1 MSNETATT
9 AETKPASDLDKLT
22 SLFNEEIYVRS
33 DANSIPAS
41 KFKIYDDLI
50 ESFGASG
57 VTDAAKA
64 KLEEHLAEHPE
75 SISARYLLGILGLQ
89 KGSIDAASYFK
100 NLLDA
105 FKQAGKWTIIEHITD
120 NILKYGEDRYALR
133 FKAEALEKLKKNK
146 ELKPVLEKLAKQDRK
161 NPEIAKKYG
170 LAILEENRERAITYL
185 KQAIET
191 FAKTKDYVQFEEI
204 WPIFVS
210 NNYDDIQFVEK
221 IERILLGHR
230 EKTRLAGY
238 LYPLV
243 DPHKAVEDWDR
254 VIYLLKK
261 ILDHEPVSNK
271 ARNELIRVYKLKYA
285 NHSLLEDFLKMS
297 ELGNNRKPV
306 KVCISNFERNI
317 VFDTDNYVL
326 HRNWGVG
333 KIVSISPNGD
343 SIFVDFKDKK
353 NHKLSIQ
360 MAITSLKPLKVD
372 HIWVKFYENKES
384 VVELFEKDIPS
395 FFKELLTSFDGH
407 MLVAEIKNEVVGKFL
422 PVAEWSKW
430 WNKAKNIIKK
440 EPKLGFNPKKKD
452 ELWYREKPITFAEE
466 LTEKFSATSDLS
478 KKLDIAIEAL
488 RNKEEAEGAIDTFAH
503 HYYEEEESNEP
514 FRRIVAFLYLE
525 EVASTMEGEDGT
537 PYDFQRH
544 QKEDQVAQLIKT
556 LTREELLEISSRITN
571 LDIKKSFVDL
581 VKKFHKDWVNVLVG
595 LLFEVPVKN
604 NKYVVSVLEDDKK
617 FAELNLFIE
626 TAASRAKE
634 NPEVFLWVAK
644 SILWRTWDE
653 EWMNVSR
660 QDLILRVLRLLKP
673 LNKIEEKGTKL
684 KNTCHEILFG
694 NESAVITE
702 AIQNGDSEYIRKVYA
717 LYREVPYIEE
727 TDKDKLM
734 SLIQSLKPDLVWEE
748 EEEDDEED
756 DVLSHIPE
764 NAVLVTR
771 WALNQKKADFEHLV
785 NVEMLENSRD
795 IGEAQERGDLRENA
809 EYKAAMERQVQLQA
823 QIKKLESELKTAV
836 VLDLSNVKTDRI
848 NIGTTVKLKNES
860 TGENQ
865 TYSILGAWDA
875 DTEKNIIS
883 YQSPL
888 AKSLLGKRV
897 GDTAA
902 LNLGGAET
910 KFKVLDINRFS
921 LQNQES

>member
-9 AETKPASDLDKLT
+9 AETKPASELDKLT

-50 ESFGASG
+50 ESFQSSG
-57 VTDAAKA
+57 LLDSAKT
-64 KLEEHLAEHPE
+64 KLEEHLADHPE
-75 SISARYLLGILGLQ
+75 SISARYMLGLLGLQ
-89 KGSIDAASYFK
+89 KGSIDAAAYFK
-100 NLLDA
+100 TLLDS
-105 FKQAGKWTIIEHITD
+105 FKQASKWVIIEHITD
-120 NILKYGEDRYALR
+120 NILKFGEDRYALR

-146 ELKPVLEKLAKQDRK
+146 ELKPILEKLAKQDRK
-161 NPEIAKKYG
+161 NPEIAKKYA
-170 LAILEENRERAITYL
+170 LAILDENKEKAVAYL

-191 FAKTKDYVQFEEI
+191 FAKTKEYVQFEEI
-204 WPIFVS
+204 WPIFVTNS
-210 NNYDDIQFVEK
+210 YDDIQFVEK

-243 DPHKAVEDWDR
+243 EPFKITEDWDR

-317 VFDTDNYVL
+317 VFDTGNYVL

-360 MAITSLKPLKVD
+360 MAITSLKPLKGD
-372 HIWVKFYENKES
+372 HIWVRFYEDKAS
-384 VVELFEKDIPS
+384 VVSLFETDVPG
-395 FFKELLTSFDGH
+395 FFKELLTSFENH
-407 MLVAEIKNEVVGKFL
+407 MLVAEMKAEIAGKFI
-422 PVAEWSKW
+422 PAVDWSKW
-430 WNKAKNIIKK
+430 WNKAKNVIKK
-440 EPKLGFNPKKKD
+440 EDNLGFNPKKKD
-452 ELWYREKPITFAEE
+452 ELWYREKPITYAEE
-466 LTEKFSATSDLS
+466 LTEKFNANSDPA
-478 KKLDIAIEAL
+478 KRLDIAIEAL
-488 RNKEEAEGAIDTFAH
+488 RNKEEAESAIDTFAH
-503 HYYEEEESNEP
+503 HYFEEEQTHDS
-514 FRRIVAFLYLE
+514 FRKIVAYLYLD
-525 EVASTMEGEDGT
+525 EVASTMEGDDGS
-537 PYDFQRH
+537 PYDFQRY
-544 QKEDQVAQLIKT
+544 QKLDDVSKIVKSLK
-556 LTREELLEISSRITN
+556 REEVLEYSSKISN

-581 VKKFHKDWVNVLVG
+581 VKKSHSDWVNILVG

-604 NKYVVSVLEDDKK
+604 NKYVVSVLEADGK

-626 TAASRAKE
+626 TSSSRAKE

-644 SILWRTWDE
+644 SILLKTWE
-653 EWMNVSR
+653 EDWMNVSR

-684 KNTCHEILFG
+684 KNTCQEILFG
-694 NESAVITE
+694 NDAAVISE

-727 TDKDKLM
+727 TEKDKLM
-734 SLIQSLKPDLVWEE
+734 TLIRALKPDLIWEEEDDDE
-748 EEEDDEED
+748 EEED
-756 DVLSHIPE
+756 VLARIPE

-771 WALNQKKADFEHLV
+771 RALNAKKAEFDHLV
-785 NVEMLENSRD
+785 NVEMPENSRD

-809 EYKAAMERQVQLQA
+809 EYKAAMEKQVQLQA
-823 QIKKLESELKTAV
+823 QIKKLEAELKAAI

-860 TGENQ
+860 SGEDQ

-875 DTEKNIIS
+875 DTERNIIS

-888 AKSLLGKRV
+888 AKSLLGKKV
-897 GDTAA
+897 GDNAS

-910 KFKVLDINRFS
+910 KFKVLQISRYS
-921 LQNQES
+921 LQNQD

>member
-41 KFKIYDDLI
+41 RFKIYDDLI
-50 ESFGASG
+50 ELFTSSG
-57 VTDAAKA
+57 LSDAAKV

-75 SISARYLLGILGLQ
+75 SISARYMLGILGLI
-89 KGSIDAASYFK
+89 KGSIDAASFFK

-105 FKQAGKWTIIEHITD
+105 FKQAGKWAIIEHITD
-120 NILKYGEDRYALR
+120 NILKYGEERYALR

-170 LAILEENRERAITYL
+170 LAILEENRDRAIAFL

-191 FAKTKDYVQFEEI
+191 FAKTKDYEQFEEI
-204 WPIFVS
+204 WPIFVANS
-210 NNYDDIQFVEK
+210 YDDLQFVEK
-221 IERILLGHR
+221 IERVLLGHR

-243 DPHKAVEDWDR
+243 EPCKITEDWDK

-261 ILDHEPVSNK
+261 ILDHEPISNK

-317 VFDTDNYVL
+317 VFDTNNYVL

-372 HIWVKFYENKES
+372 HIWVKYYENKDA
-384 VVELFEKDIPS
+384 VVSLFENNIPE
-395 FFKELLTSFDGH
+395 FFKELLTSFDNH
-407 MLVAEIKNEVVGKFL
+407 MLVSEIKAEVVGKFL
-422 PVAEWSKW
+422 PTSEWSKW
-430 WNKAKNIIKK
+430 WNKAKNVIKK

-452 ELWYREKPITFAEE
+452 ELEYREKPITFAEE
-466 LTEKFSATSDLS
+466 LTEKFNANTDAS
-478 KKLDIAIEAL
+478 KRLDIAMEAL
-488 RNKEEAEGAIDTFAH
+488 RNKEEAESAIDTFAH
-503 HYYEEEESNEP
+503 HYFEEEDSSDP
-514 FRRIVAFLYLE
+514 YRRIVAYLYLN
-525 EVASTMEGEDGT
+525 EVASEMEGEDGA
-537 PYDFQRH
+537 PYDFQRR
-544 QKEDQVAQLIKT
+544 QKEEDAAVLIKN
-556 LTREELLEISSRITN
+556 LSREELLEISGKITN
-571 LDIKKSFVDL
+571 LEIKKAFVDL
-581 VKKFHKDWVNVLVG
+581 VKKFHKDAINILVG

-644 SILWRTWDE
+644 SILWKTWEE

-673 LNKIEEKGTKL
+673 LAKIEEKGTKL
-684 KNTCHEILFG
+684 KNTCQEILFG
-694 NESAVITE
+694 NDAAVVRE
-702 AIQNGDSEYIRKVYA
+702 AIENGDSEYIRKVYA

-727 TDKDKLM
+727 TEKDKLLA
-734 SLIQSLKPDLVWEE
+734 LIQSIKPDLVWEE
-748 EEEDDEED
+748 EDEGDEED
-756 DVLSHIPE
+756 DFFTGIPE

-771 WALNQKKADFEHLV
+771 WALNQKKAEFEHLV
-785 NVEMLENSRD
+785 NVEMPENSRD

-823 QIKKLESELKTAV
+823 QIKKLEQELKNAV

-860 TGENQ
+860 SGESHS
-865 TYSILGAWDA
+865 YSILGAWDA
-875 DTEKNIIS
+875 DTEKHIIS

-897 GDTAA
+897 GDIAI

-910 KFKVLDINRFS
+910 KFKVLEISRYS
-921 LQNQES
+921 LQNQEN